1 MVISGEKEYLE
12 DTNVDGNITIK
23 WMLKK
28 YMGGNRV
35 GLSGSGCGQ
44 VMGTSE
50 HDNKP

>member
-1 MVISGEKEYLE
+1 MREFGKYGIEDKCTRTSVVISGEKEHLE

-35 GLSGSGCGQ
+35 G
-44 VMGTSE
+44 
-50 HDNKP
+50 